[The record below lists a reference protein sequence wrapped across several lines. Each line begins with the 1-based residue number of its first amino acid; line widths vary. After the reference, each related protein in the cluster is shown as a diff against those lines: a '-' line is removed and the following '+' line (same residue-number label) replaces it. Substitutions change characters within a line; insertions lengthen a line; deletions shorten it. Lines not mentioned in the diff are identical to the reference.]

1 VSCVGSV
8 VKVFSCRGD
17 FVVTVDAI
25 CGILAFGMFRW
36 RDLGLGGRVLIVGI
50 LNVTP
55 DSFSDG
61 GRFLS
66 PDAAVERALAMEREG
81 ADIIDVGG
89 ESSRPGAEP
98 VPVEEELRRV
108 LPVLERLRGKLRIP
122 ISIDT
127 TKAEVAEVALRAGAS
142 IVNDISALR
151 FDPAMAPVVAEFGAG
166 LVLMH
171 MLGTPKT
178 MQQDPHYEDVVTEV
192 RDFLAERAL
201 YAQSQGI
208 PREAIAVDPGV
219 GFGKTVE
226 HNLEILRRLSEL
238 AELGFPVLVGPS
250 RKSFIGAVLG
260 LPVEERLEG
269 TLAACAVAVVRGA
282 DILRVHDVREVRR
295 AADLA
300 LHLRRRR

>member
-1 VSCVGSV
+1 MVGGSPAQGNSRACYTC
-8 VKVFSCRGD
+8 FD
-17 FVVTVDAI
+17 
-25 CGILAFGMFRW
+25 MFHW
-36 RDLGLGGRVLIVGI
+36 RELNPDGRVLIMGI

-66 PDAAVERALAMEREG
+66 PDAAVERALAMEKEG

-127 TKAEVAEVALRAGAS
+127 TKAEVAEAALRAGAS

-151 FDPAMAPVVAEFGAG
+151 FDPAMAPLVAKFGAG

-178 MQQDPHYEDVVTEV
+178 MQQAPHYEDVVTEV
-192 RDFLAERAL
+192 RDFLAERAQ

-208 PREAIAVDPGV
+208 PREAIAVDPGI

-226 HNLEILRRLSEL
+226 HNLELLRRLPEL
-238 AELGFPVLVGPS
+238 VELGFPVLVGPS
-250 RKSFIGAVLG
+250 RKSFIGAILG
-260 LPVEERLEG
+260 LGVEERLEG

-282 DILRVHDVREVRR
+282 DILRVHDVKEVRR

-300 LHLRRRR
+300 LHLRRER